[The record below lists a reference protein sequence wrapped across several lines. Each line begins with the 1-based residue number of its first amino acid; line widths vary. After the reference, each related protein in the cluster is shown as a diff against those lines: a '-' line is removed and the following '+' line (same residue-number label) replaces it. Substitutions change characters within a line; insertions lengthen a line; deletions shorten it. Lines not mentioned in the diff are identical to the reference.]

1 MAGSILTPQLITQQ
15 ALEILESEM
24 DKEYVRGNGLPR
36 VFSLFEVALKDGT
49 VLGPIMLELT
59 PYEIERVQTVVKEG
73 YKMVTLANENE
84 SILFPA
90 ADIKYIKAL
99 RVTSK
104 E

>member
-1 MAGSILTPQLITQQ
+1 MANNLLTPQMISKE
-15 ALEILESEM
+15 ALKILEMEM
-24 DKEYVRGNGLPR
+24 ERNSQ

-49 VLGPIMLELT
+49 VLGPIMLELK
-59 PYEIERVQTVVKEG
+59 PYDIDRIQEVIKEG
-73 YKMVTLANENE
+73 YKIVTLANENE

>member
-1 MAGSILTPQLITQQ
+1 MANSILTANAISNH
-15 ALEILESEM
+15 ALKILEQEM
-24 DKEYVRGNGLPR
+24 EMREINK

-49 VLGPIMLELT
+49 VLGPIMLELK
-59 PYEIERVQTVVKEG
+59 PYEIDRIQEVIKEG
-73 YKMVTLANENE
+73 YKVLTLANDNE